1 MAFLVLSNLQL
12 CLNNSIQAHTC
23 WQCLL
28 KKQTSILYNYS
39 SLLEINYWY
48 RIFIT
53 RNWNL
58 AFQLSEFKWNFQF
71 SLYVILTVTL
81 LEMYNL
87 VLSTALITWIGHRK
101 EIRKLTFRA
110 LALRRWPIHVIN
122 SVDKTK
128 LSCYTPHR
136 RRTTVSFETCLFIL
150 LKMYVD

>member
-1 MAFLVLSNLQL
+1 MAFLVLSNLQS
-12 CLNNSIQAHTC
+12 CLNNSIQAHAC

-48 RIFIT
+48 RIFIY
-53 RNWNL
+53 L
-58 AFQLSEFKWNFQF
+58 AIQLSEFKWNFQF
-71 SLYVILTVTL
+71 TLYAILAVTL
-81 LEMYNL
+81 FEMYNL
-87 VLSTALITWIGHRK
+87 VLSTGLITLIGHRK

-110 LALRRWPIHVIN
+110 LVLRRWPIHVIN
-122 SVDKTK
+122 PVDKTK

-136 RRTTVSFETCLFIL
+136 RSTTVSVETYPSIL